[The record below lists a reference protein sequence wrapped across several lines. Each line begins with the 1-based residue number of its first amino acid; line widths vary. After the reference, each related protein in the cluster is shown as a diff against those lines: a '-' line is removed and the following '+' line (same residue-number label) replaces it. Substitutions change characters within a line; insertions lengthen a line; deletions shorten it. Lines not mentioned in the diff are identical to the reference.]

1 MNNEVN
7 QEILEL
13 LIRRQVELNSL
24 LEITRAI
31 NNNYSIDALYQMTEL
46 ILKNQLRIGKLRT
59 FTRAENGIWRQP
71 TSYGVEKLSQEQEE
85 ELTAVLNDYKAVTY
99 INSVDPQVLSDFR
112 LLIPVEYKEQIFGYV
127 LIGDYLTS
135 EFDQVDIDVKLI
147 QTIINVI
154 IVAAEN
160 RRLLEERI
168 QQERLERDLELAVEV
183 QTMLFPKFLPDN
195 HRISMSAR
203 YVPQH
208 NIGGDYYDFLE
219 INKGEFIFCIADV
232 SGKGMSAALLMANFQ
247 ASLRALA
254 FQKLPLNLLLSTANK
269 AIFALTEGDRHI
281 TLFLGHYD
289 LNTRKL
295 TYVNAGHNPSLLI
308 NQAGIKELKSG
319 TTMIGVFDDLP
330 FINVGEEIIEP
341 DSLIFN
347 YTDGLVELDHDHADL
362 FSEKD
367 LVTFLFENQV
377 LKPEKINMELMDKI
391 KKLIGDDRQDDD
403 ITLLTFKVY

>member
-1 MNNEVN
+1 MNNETN

-31 NNNYSIDALYQMTEL
+31 NNNNSIDSLFQMTEL
-46 ILKNQLRIGKLRT
+46 ILKNQLRIGKLRVFSRGEDSLWT
-59 FTRAENGIWRQP
+59 QP
-71 TSYGVEKLSQEQEE
+71 ASYGVEKLNEEQEAD
-85 ELTAVLNDYKAVTY
+85 LTAVLAEYKIVTY
-99 INSVDPQVLSDFR
+99 INSVDSQVLSEFR
-112 LLIPVEYKEQIFGYV
+112 LLIPVEYKEQIYGYV
-127 LIGDYLTS
+127 LIGDYLTR

-168 QQERLERDLELAVEV
+168 LQERLQRDLRLAVEV
-183 QTMLFPKFLPDN
+183 QSMLFPRSLPDN
-195 HRISMSAR
+195 EKISMSAR

-219 INKGEFIFCIADV
+219 LNKNEFIFCIADV
-232 SGKGMSAALLMANFQ
+232 SGKGVSAALLMANFQ

-254 FQKLPLNLLLSTANK
+254 FQKLPLNMLLSTVNK

-289 LNTRKL
+289 LSTRKL

-308 NQAGIKELKSG
+308 NNLNIKELKSG
-319 TTMIGVFDDLP
+319 TTMIGVFEDLP

-341 DSLIFN
+341 NSLVFN

-362 FSEKD
+362 FSETD
-367 LVTFLFENQV
+367 LINFVFEHQN
-377 LKPEKINMELMDKI
+377 LKPEKINIALMDKI
-391 KKLIGDDRQDDD
+391 KKLIGNDLQDDD
-403 ITLLTFKVY
+403 ITLLTFRVY